1 MKNKLKN
8 KMKKVNNILIVGLG
22 GQGVL
27 LASDVISMA
36 AFKSGYDIKKS
47 EVHGMSQRGGSVTTH
62 VRFGSKIYSPLIK
75 RGKADFILTLKNSE
89 IERVKDFLSSDGKVI
104 GVPEGFL
111 DKLENKK
118 TLNIAMIGILSKFL
132 DISSKI
138 WEEVIKETVPSKFQ
152 QLNLEAF
159 EIGREGEF
167 FIG

>member
-8 KMKKVNNILIVGLG
+8 KMKEVNNILIVGLG

-47 EVHGMSQRGGSVTTH
+47 EVHGMSQRGGSVTAH

-89 IERVKDFLSSDGKVI
+89 IDRVKDFLSKDGKI
-104 GVPEGFL
+104 ISIPEGLL

-118 TLNIAMIGILSKFL
+118 TLNIAMIGILSKYL
-132 DISSKI
+132 NISSKI
-138 WEEVIKETVPSKFQ
+138 WEKVIKETVPSKFQ
-152 QLNLEAF
+152 QLNLKAF
-159 EIGREGEF
+159 KVGKEIKF
-167 FIG
+167 